1 MCLRQSTL
9 NNALECA
16 RVCACVSVSEMNS
29 LWPGCINSVP
39 DWLQL
44 SKVVTGEPEQDL
56 IAIRELLVSEE
67 AAEQASICV
76 NCQVCTFTL
85 LFCTHL

>member
-1 MCLRQSTL
+1 
-9 NNALECA
+9 
-16 RVCACVSVSEMNS
+16 MNS

-44 SKVVTGEPEQDL
+44 SKVATGEPEQDL

-67 AAEQASICV
+67 AAEQASICLNTTRSV
-76 NCQVCTFTL
+76 L
-85 LFCTHL
+85 